1 MYSVAIEREPEFA
14 GIERID
20 SVTRNFTS
28 SGCCFEGIVGQ
39 SRGMRNVFKTI
50 ERVADSDSTIVIS
63 GETGTGKGM
72 VARAIHNRSY
82 RRSKPFVQIN
92 CGAIPEN
99 LLESELFGHEKGAFT
114 GATAAKKGKFE
125 AADGGTVF
133 LDEIGDMN
141 MDLQVKLLRVL
152 EECQFERV
160 GSCTTINVDVRIIV
174 ATHRDLESAVAEG
187 RFRQDLYYRLFVIP
201 VVLPPLRDRHNDIR
215 LLAAHFVNR
224 LRTEKRSSIET
235 FSREALE
242 RLSRHDWPGNVRELK
257 NLVERLV
264 VLNDGPCI
272 EASDLP
278 RCITSSGANA
288 CGLPPLEISDEGI
301 CLSTAVNEYEKALI
315 TQSLEKSK
323 WVKKKAAELLHVKR
337 TTLVEKI
344 KRHQLQPA
352 M

>member
-14 GIERID
+14 GIEGMSSID
-20 SVTRNFTS
+20 RGNATRY
-28 SGCCFEGIVGQ
+28 CCFEGIVGK
-39 SRGMRNVFKTI
+39 SRNMRNIFKTI

-72 VARAIHNRSY
+72 VARAIHNRSP
-82 RRSKPFVQIN
+82 RRNKPFVQIN

-125 AADGGTVF
+125 NADGGTVF

-160 GSCTTINVDVRIIV
+160 GSCSTISVDVRIIV
-174 ATHRDLESAVAEG
+174 ATHRDLETAVAEG
-187 RFRQDLYYRLFVIP
+187 YFRQDLYYRLFVIP
-201 VVLPPLRDRHNDIR
+201 IALPPLRERYDDIG
-215 LLAAHFVNR
+215 LLAAHFVDQLRREKCSTIKDFSKGALDR
-224 LRTEKRSSIET
+224 L
-235 FSREALE
+235 LH
-242 RLSRHDWPGNVRELK
+242 HDWPGNVRELK

-264 VLNDGPCI
+264 VLKDGPHI
-272 EASDLP
+272 AASDLP
-278 RCITSSGANA
+278 PSILSAARNA
-288 CGLPPLEISDEGI
+288 CNLPPFEISDEGI

-352 M
+352 V